1 MVTIDQHLAEDL
13 RGNNWLTLGGNP
25 SIVEVDV
32 GLCDTNDNLFG
43 VVGDAV
49 DRDWLLVVEFDVDE
63 DVTVGVKVNGFN
75 TWKLKK
81 K

>member
-1 MVTIDQHLAEDL
+1 M
-13 RGNNWLTLGGNP
+13 
-25 SIVEVDV
+25 

-49 DRDWLLVVEFDVDE
+49 DRDWLLVVEFDVDD

-75 TWKLKK
+75 T
-81 K
+81 